1 MLTIIRNIVV
11 CQQTNAFRLNSFIR
25 LASSLQEKHKEH
37 SIKAKDLFFDPNLI
51 QAFEKIKQGDYRP
64 TPIDMSSLKFNQN
77 TSSTDMNSLKSN
89 RNVSSIHMN
98 SNNPLPKRENLRQDI
113 LGKLVYVGKL
123 DKPFKAAKSLS
134 LASSIGGAICYPI
147 MLPKILAEASLFVA
161 IGYTIISATFVLL
174 TPSLIQ
180 LICKRYLTSLYYHE
194 QTGQFTGFYKN
205 FFMMERQIKFRAE
218 DVEVPP
224 ITGMFTSM
232 LINNRPF
239 FINHDDFYDKQV
251 LIKMLGYDKEF
262 DFSKYTKDMQKDD
275 DDDDDDDVNVNN
287 NNRTK

>member
-11 CQQTNAFRLNSFIR
+11 CQQTNVFRLNSFIR
-25 LASSLQEKHKEH
+25 LTSSLKEKHKEH
-37 SIKAKDLFFDPNLI
+37 SIKAKDFFIDPNLI
-51 QAFEKIKQGDYRP
+51 QAIEKIKQGDYAP
-64 TPIDMSSLKFNQN
+64 TPI
-77 TSSTDMNSLKSN
+77 DMNSLKSN
-89 RNVSSIHMN
+89 ENVSSIDMNSLKSNQNVSSIHTN
-98 SNNPLPKRENLRQDI
+98 SNNPLSKRENLRQSI

-147 MLPKILAEASLFVA
+147 MLPKILEEASLFVA
-161 IGYTIISATFVLL
+161 IGYTIISATFVVL

-194 QTGQFTGFYKN
+194 QTEQFTGFYKN
-205 FFMMERQIKFRAE
+205 FFMMKKQIKFRAE
-218 DVEVPP
+218 DIEVPP

-232 LINNRPF
+232 LIKKKPF
-239 FINHDDFYDKQV
+239 FINHDDFNDKQV

-262 DFSKYTKDMQKDD
+262 DFNKYTKDIQKDD
-275 DDDDDDDVNVNN
+275 DDDDNNVNVNN

>member
-11 CQQTNAFRLNSFIR
+11 CQQTNLFRLNSIIR
-25 LASSLQEKHKEH
+25 LTGSLQQKPKEPEMTG
-37 SIKAKDLFFDPNLI
+37 KDIFFDPNLVK
-51 QAFEKIKQGDYRP
+51 AFEKIKKGEFSPPYLD
-64 TPIDMSSLKFNQN
+64 S
-77 TSSTDMNSLKSN
+77 
-89 RNVSSIHMN
+89 SSIKPDLKIPAMDIN
-98 SNNPLPKRENLRQDI
+98 YKKLLSDRESRRQET

-147 MLPKILAEASLFVA
+147 MLPKILQEASVYFG

-180 LICKRYLTSLYYHE
+180 MICKRYLTSLYYHE
-194 QTGQFTGFYKN
+194 QTQQFTGFYKN
-205 FFMMERQIKFRAE
+205 FFMMERQIRFRAE

-232 LINNRPF
+232 LVNGKPY
-239 FINHDDFYDKQV
+239 FINHEDFEDKK
-251 LIKMLGYDKEF
+251 LLMKMLGYDKEF
-262 DFSKYTKDMQKDD
+262 DFSKYTKDIRKENRDD
-275 DDDDDDDVNVNN
+275 DDDDEDVGNVNDN
-287 NNRTK
+287 KRTK